1 MHSRYEF
8 WPKSLMHSGVAAAV
22 LFNALLMA
30 IELTVLP
37 ISAELSSL
45 PSIPGAVHGDIDVV
59 TGKFVFSSALR
70 VTVQM
75 ISFLIWPGSVV
86 AAAFGFPIWWAIKSL
101 FQRSTGPKKKSSWAV
116 ASPWTWREL
125 VISSLI
131 LTAAAWELIAV
142 LELRKHRASQRDELM
157 GHSTNGDHS
166 GREEKRFHFFCRT
179 GPFAIC
185 RHPINFGLL
194 CTAGAFAVAVPSSP
208 LSWASA
214 IAFTLHLVAKVTG
227 WTMDANCCPHF
238 RFMLVS
244 FQSLFLIFSRP
255 TRKKGGSLQCTA
267 LRSQCRP
274 CLNLKLFLSL
284 LIFEIQFHFSLP
296 GGFSSW
302 QSHRLSL

>member
-1 MHSRYEF
+1 MMPSRYEF

-45 PSIPGAVHGDIDVV
+45 PSIPSVHGDIDVV
-59 TGKFVFSSALR
+59 TGTFVFSSALR

-75 ISFLIWPGSVV
+75 ISFLIWPGSVI
-86 AAAFGFPIWWAIKSL
+86 ASAFGFPIWWAIKSL
-101 FQRSTGPKKKSSWAV
+101 FQRSTGPKKKSSLAV

-131 LTAAAWELIAV
+131 LAAAAWELIAV

-157 GHSTNGDHS
+157 RHSTNGDHS
-166 GREEKRFHFFCRT
+166 GREEKPFHFFCRT

-214 IAFTLHLVAKVTG
+214 IAFTLHLVAKVT
-227 WTMDANCCPHF
+227 
-238 RFMLVS
+238 
-244 FQSLFLIFSRP
+244 
-255 TRKKGGSLQCTA
+255 
-267 LRSQCRP
+267 
-274 CLNLKLFLSL
+274 
-284 LIFEIQFHFSLP
+284 
-296 GGFSSW
+296 
-302 QSHRLSL
+302 